1 LQHRITLY
9 STAPHWTISVKKKA
23 TKKVKT
29 KVTAED
35 TPWQEGDPSK
45 KISLNV
51 PFPEPLHMQLEYL
64 IEHRAIT
71 SKSSFIRD
79 AVARACEEEVQKI
92 WKVREA
98 VRRMDAGEK
107 KRGVGSKG

>member
-1 LQHRITLY
+1 M
-9 STAPHWTISVKKKA
+9 KKKV
-23 TKKVKT
+23 TKKVKPR
-29 KVTAED
+29 VTVED
-35 TPWQEGDPSK
+35 TPWKDGDPTK

-64 IEHRAIT
+64 IEHRAIS

-107 KRGVGSKG
+107 R